1 MRELFL
7 GNNTMTLISALL
19 GIVADRLLTHLHEH
33 RRYHRFL
40 QYVDWVRGRLGD
52 RFRHSNGGLLLVLLP
67 LWLAVGLLQSWTSDW
82 LFGLVGL
89 VFYIGVFFY
98 CLGPRDLAADV
109 DTYCDVSDSS
119 DTALRQRAAAHLLED
134 DPPPD
139 AVECARRVTGAVLVE
154 AGDRLFAVLFWFVLL
169 GPLGAVMYRSAA
181 VLHAQRQTPSADGD
195 GSTRLYGVLLWL
207 PARLLALSFA
217 LSGQF
222 DAALE
227 GWRDAHQ
234 EHPQG
239 AEGSERVLS
248 LTGRAALGLDDAVF
262 ETDAAAPVR
271 AAMSLVWRTLVVW
284 LVVLSLLVLAGWA
297 G

>member
-1 MRELFL
+1 
-7 GNNTMTLISALL
+7 MTLISALL
-19 GIVADRLLTHLHEH
+19 GIVADRLLTHLHER
-33 RRYHRFL
+33 RRYHWFL
-40 QYVDWVRGRLGD
+40 QYADWARDRLGD
-52 RFRHSNGGLLLVLLP
+52 RFRNSSGGLLLVLMP
-67 LWLAVGLLQSWTSDW
+67 LWLAVGLLQIWTSDW

-89 VFYIGVFFY
+89 AFYIGVFFY
-98 CLGPRDLAADV
+98 CLGPRDLATDV
-109 DTYCDVSDSS
+109 DMYCSVSDSS
-119 DTALRQRAAAHLLED
+119 DTALRQRAAASLLGDEQSLD
-134 DPPPD
+134 T
-139 AVECARRVTGAVLVE
+139 AECARRVTGAVLVE

-181 VLHAQRQTPSADGD
+181 VLREHWRTQDATDAGSA
-195 GSTRLYGVLLWL
+195 RLYGVLLWL

-222 DAALE
+222 DAALK
-227 GWRDAHQ
+227 GWRAAHQ

-239 AEGSERVLS
+239 VEGSERVLV
-248 LTGRAALGLDDAVF
+248 LTGRAALGLHATDF
-262 ETDAAAPVR
+262 ETDAVAPVR